1 MGEVYV
7 SVDIET
13 SGQVPGEYSLLSL
26 GACLV
31 NDIDKTFYCE
41 LKPTG
46 LKNRPSSVKVSKL
59 SLAALERDGL
69 EPTKAMAEF
78 AEWLDSVKS
87 ADDQLV
93 FVGLNA
99 PFDWSFVNYYFIKYL
114 GSNPFGFTALDMKAY
129 YMGAKKCSWK
139 DTAGHKIAAVLS
151 PQRKGNHNALVD
163 AQYQAEL
170 FELML
175 KGGLTKTAD

>member
-13 SGQVPGEYSLLSL
+13 SVPGEYSLLSL

-31 NDIDKTFYCE
+31 TDIDRTFYCE

-46 LKNRPSSVKVSKL
+46 LKSNPRAVKVSKL
-59 SLAALERDGL
+59 SLSSLERDGL
-69 EPTKAMAEF
+69 EPTKAMSDF
-78 AEWLDSVKS
+78 AEWLAGVKGE
-87 ADDQLV
+87 DDKLV

-114 GSNPFGFTALDMKAY
+114 GSNPFGFTALDLKAY
-129 YMGAKKCSWK
+129 YMGAMKCSWG
-139 DTAGHKIAAVLS
+139 DTAGHKIAAALS

-170 FELML
+170 FGLLL
-175 KGGLTKTAD
+175 KGQFTTVKG